1 MSTTNGLV
9 GIASDDEDMDDDE
22 DIIGEDGDADGISA
36 QHGHSRDT
44 AREGKRLTSQ
54 VNGDKN
60 GKQRKKKTRTVF
72 SRSQVNFVLTIQ
84 NASMLG

>member
-1 MSTTNGLV
+1 
-9 GIASDDEDMDDDE
+9 MDDDE
-22 DIIGEDGDADGISA
+22 DIIGGDGEADGISPH
-36 QHGHSRDT
+36 HGHSRDN

-84 NASMLG
+84 NANMLG

>member
-1 MSTTNGLV
+1 
-9 GIASDDEDMDDDE
+9 MDDDE
-22 DIIGEDGDADGISA
+22 DIIGGDGEADGISTH
-36 QHGHSRDT
+36 HGHSRDN

-72 SRSQVNFVLTIQ
+72 SRSQVNFVVKIQ
-84 NASMLG
+84 NANILG